1 MTARDTIT
9 HRVRAV
15 PSLDDLLAEL
25 DDRRPFS
32 HSDSLSGS
40 SFERVRYRGERMIV
54 KYVSADDDW
63 IMRAT
68 GDIDSRMLRLFRS
81 DVMERLPD
89 SIDHATVAIAP
100 FVSPRGFRGAALL
113 MRDVSE
119 AMVPPGG
126 ELIDPD
132 THARFIEH
140 MAELHATFWG
150 WTDRFELMPLTHHYS
165 ILTPTTAALEGLR
178 NGHDPVPPAVDAGW
192 MELRRTWPRLA
203 ATLGD
208 VARDPGPLAAALQAT
223 PQTFIHADWKL
234 GNLGEHADGR
244 TVLLDWDRSGAAP
257 ATFDLSWYLAVNCD
271 RIPVTKE
278 ATIDSYRQHLESRGV
293 ATDGWWEQQLALT
306 LLGAGL
312 MLAWAKVHDPAELG
326 WWAERIFEGASRL
339 P

>member
-1 MTARDTIT
+1 MTTHDTIT
-9 HRVRAV
+9 HRVRVV

-25 DDRRPFS
+25 DDRRPYK

-54 KYVSADDDW
+54 KYVSVEDDW

-81 DVMERLPD
+81 DVIEGLPAG
-89 SIDHATVAIAP
+89 IDHATVAIAP
-100 FVSPRGFRGAALL
+100 YLSPHGYRGAALL
-113 MRDVSE
+113 MRDVSAE
-119 AMVPPGG
+119 LVPPGS
-126 ELIDPD
+126 ELIRAD

-165 ILTPTTAALEGLR
+165 ILTPTMAALERLR
-178 NGHDPVPPAVDAGW
+178 TTADPVPPAVDAGW
-192 MELRRTWPRLA
+192 AELERSWPELA
-203 ATLGD
+203 ATLLD
-208 VARDPGPLAAALQAT
+208 VAHDPGPLAAALRST

-234 GNLGEHADGR
+234 GNLGEHPDGR
-244 TVLLDWDRSGAAP
+244 TVLLDWDQCGAGP

-278 ATIDSYRQHLESRGV
+278 ATIQLYRACLQSRGV
-293 ATDGWWEQQLALT
+293 PTDGWWERQLALT

-312 MLAWAKVHDPAELG
+312 MLAWSKVHDPAELG
-326 WWAERIFEGASRL
+326 WWADRIVEGAQRL